1 MRVYFL
7 EKVYLSSELL
17 LRGVKSRTDLVY
29 VFVYVE
35 VSYVVTFEED
45 ADRSGIVLNDVIIRS
60 VTSVHS

>member
-1 MRVYFL
+1 MYFL

>member
-17 LRGVKSRTDLVY
+17 LRGGKSRTDLVY